1 MITMMQRVVTQGTAR
16 RMIYE
21 FGFSDVEMAAKTG
34 TTNDNVD
41 AWFMCAVPN
50 LVIGVWV
57 GGEEPSVHFTSSADG
72 SRMALPVAGKFLTK
86 VYNDGTLGVL
96 RTDRFE
102 RSAELP
108 DYNCDGSSS
117 ENESSTDDSDAGSA
131 SGDDEF
137 FD

>member
-1 MITMMQRVVTQGTAR
+1 M
-16 RMIYE
+16 
-21 FGFSDVEMAAKTG
+21 
-34 TTNDNVD
+34 
-41 AWFMCAVPN
+41 
-50 LVIGVWV
+50 
-57 GGEEPSVHFTSSADG
+57 SADG

-108 DYNCDGSSS
+108 DYNCDGSASKS
-117 ENESSTDDSDAGSA
+117 EIESVESVTSTN
-131 SGDDEF
+131 GDDEF

>member
-1 MITMMQRVVTQGTAR
+1 
-16 RMIYE
+16 MIYE
-21 FGFSDVEMAAKTG
+21 FGFNDVEMAAKTG

-50 LVIGVWV
+50 LVMGVWV
-57 GGEEPSVHFTSSADG
+57 GGEDPSIHFTMSADG

-96 RTDRFE
+96 RNDRFV
-102 RSAELP
+102 RPAELP

-117 ENESSTDDSDAGSA
+117 VSEGGVEESGGTLSA
-131 SGDDEF
+131 GDDEF